1 MHWCGG
7 GKGQGRLPRPPENS
21 IADPANDVLVSI
33 AGLWELAIKEAS
45 GKLKLPA
52 DLETIVVE
60 ERFSVLAIN
69 FDHLRR
75 LKALPRHHR
84 DPFDRMMIAQALA
97 EGIPIA
103 TGDRAF
109 ARYEVQIVRQDQI
122 RRSQGAA
129 VQVSEPVIRGRNV
142 RHRRTEAARWR

>member
-1 MHWCGG
+1 V
-7 GKGQGRLPRPPENS
+7 RLLIDSHALVWWREGSRALTTAARDS

-109 ARYEVQIVRQDQI
+109 ARYGVQIV
-122 RRSQGAA
+122 
-129 VQVSEPVIRGRNV
+129 
-142 RHRRTEAARWR
+142 W

>member
-1 MHWCGG
+1 M
-7 GKGQGRLPRPPENS
+7 RLLIDSHALVWWREGSRALTTAARDS

-109 ARYEVQIVRQDQI
+109 ARYGVQIV
-122 RRSQGAA
+122 
-129 VQVSEPVIRGRNV
+129 
-142 RHRRTEAARWR
+142 W